1 MTVAVT
7 IFVTMGTAVRSANPF
22 RTLGRHRNFRL
33 FWFGQTISLV
43 GTWMQQIATGWLAL
57 QLTNS
62 AYMVGLVAALGS
74 LPILL
79 FSLPAGVLA
88 DRSDKLRIVRIAQS
102 LMLVEAS
109 VLWWFAWSGHMSI
122 QVLLALVLAGGILS
136 SIEIP
141 ARQSLIIDLVVKE
154 DLLDAIALNSGGF
167 NLARILGPTVAALVI
182 ASLGLSWC
190 FGFNAL
196 SYLAVL
202 VGLALIR
209 LPKAVLSADATA
221 YPSAVAGM
229 REALR
234 YVRNDRIMWILM
246 RIVTVFSI
254 LSVPILTLLPVVA
267 RDQLHLDVSGYGL
280 LMTCY
285 GVGATLGALAI
296 ASQGGKLKRG
306 RTLTISSLG
315 LGLTILAF
323 SLSHSVIFCGVML
336 FALGVAVITN
346 NALINTLLQ
355 HRVPNE
361 LRGRVMSIYVMV
373 YIGMNPIGSYLGGW
387 VASYVGAQWAIG
399 GMAAPMVIFTIWAF
413 RRYSELRRA

>member
-1 MTVAVT
+1 MTAP
-7 IFVTMGTAVRSANPF
+7 AVRSANPF
-22 RTLGRHRNFRL
+22 RTLARHRNFRL
-33 FWFGQTISLV
+33 FWFGQTISLI
-43 GTWMQQIATGWLAL
+43 GTWMQQVATGWLAL
-57 QLTNS
+57 ELTNS
-62 AYMVGLVAALGS
+62 AYMVGLVAAAGS
-74 LPILL
+74 IPILL

-88 DRSDKLRIVRIAQS
+88 DRSDKLRVVRVAQS

-109 VLWWFAWSGHMSI
+109 VLWWFAWSGHMTI
-122 QVLLALVLAGGILS
+122 EWLLALVLFGGVLS
-136 SIEIP
+136 SVEIP
-141 ARQSLIIDLVVKE
+141 ARQSLIIDLVVKD

-167 NLARILGPTVAALVI
+167 NLARILGPTIAAVVI

-209 LPKAVLSADATA
+209 LPARSGSGVSH
-221 YPSAVAGM
+221 PSAIAGM

-246 RIVTVFSI
+246 RIVAVFSV

-267 RDQLHLDVSGYGL
+267 RDVFHLGVSGYGV

-296 ASQGGKLKRG
+296 ASQGGKLRRG

-315 LGLTILAF
+315 LGTAILAF
-323 SLSHSVIFCGVML
+323 SLSRSVVFSGAML
-336 FALGVAVITN
+336 FLTGVAVITN

-361 LRGRVMSIYVMV
+361 LRGRVMAIYVMV
-373 YIGMNPIGSYLGGW
+373 YVGMNPVGSYIGGW
-387 VASYVGAQWAIG
+387 IASMVGASWAIG
-399 GMAAPMVIFTIWAF
+399 GMAAPMVVFTVWAF

>member
-1 MTVAVT
+1 MA
-7 IFVTMGTAVRSANPF
+7 TATRSANPF
-22 RTLGRHRNFRL
+22 RTLARHRNFRL

-43 GTWMQQIATGWLAL
+43 GTWMQSIATGWLAL

-62 AYMVGLVAALGS
+62 AYMVGLVAAVGL
-74 LPILL
+74 LPVLL
-79 FSLPAGVLA
+79 LSLPAGVLA
-88 DRSDKLRIVRIAQS
+88 DRSDKLRIVRIAQT
-102 LMLVEAS
+102 LMLIEAS
-109 VLWWFAWSGHMSI
+109 VLWWFAWSGHI
-122 QVLLALVLAGGILS
+122 TIHWLLALVLAGGVLS

-202 VGLALIR
+202 IGLAMIR
-209 LPKAVLSADATA
+209 LPGRDPHAAAVDH
-221 YPSAVAGM
+221 PSAVAGM

-246 RIVTVFSI
+246 RIVAVFSV

-296 ASQGGKLKRG
+296 ASQGAKLPQG

-315 LGLTILAF
+315 LGITILAF
-323 SLSHSVIFCGVML
+323 SMSHSAVFCGSML
-336 FALGVAVITN
+336 FVLGIAVITN

-355 HRVPNE
+355 LRVPNK

-373 YIGMNPIGSYLGGW
+373 YIGMNPVGSYIGGW
-387 VASYVGAQWAIG
+387 IASYVGAQWAIG
-399 GMAAPMVIFTIWAF
+399 GMAAPMVVFTAWAF
-413 RRYSELRRA
+413 HRYSELRRA

>member
-1 MTVAVT
+1 MD
-7 IFVTMGTAVRSANPF
+7 TAVRSGNPF
-22 RTLGRHRNFRL
+22 RTLARHRNFRL

-43 GTWMQQIATGWLAL
+43 GTWMQQVATGWLAL
-57 QLTNS
+57 ELTNS
-62 AYMVGLVAALGS
+62 AFMVGLVAAAGT

-79 FSLPAGVLA
+79 FSLPSGVLA
-88 DRSDKLRIVRIAQS
+88 DRSDKLRVVRIAQT

-109 VLWWFAWSGHMSI
+109 VLWGFAWSGRI
-122 QVLLALVLAGGILS
+122 TIDWLLALVLFGGVLAS
-136 SIEIP
+136 VEIP
-141 ARQSLIIDLVVKE
+141 ARQSLIIDLVVKD

-167 NLARILGPTVAALVI
+167 NLARILGPTVAAVVI

-202 VGLALIR
+202 IGLAMIR
-209 LPKAVLSADATA
+209 LPARELRTPGIAH
-221 YPSAVAGM
+221 PSAIAGIH
-229 REALR
+229 EALR

-246 RIVTVFSI
+246 RIVAVFSV

-296 ASQGGKLKRG
+296 ASQGGRLPRG
-306 RTLTISSLG
+306 TTLTVSSLG
-315 LGLTILAF
+315 LGVAILAF
-323 SLSHSVIFCGVML
+323 SLSHSVAFCGTML
-336 FALGVAVITN
+336 FVTGLAVITN

-355 HRVPNE
+355 QRVPNA
-361 LRGRVMSIYVMV
+361 LRGRVMAIYVMV
-373 YIGMNPIGSYLGGW
+373 YIGMNPVGSFIGGW
-387 VASYVGAQWAIG
+387 IASYVGASRAIG
-399 GMAAPMVIFTIWAF
+399 MMVAPMVLFTIWAF
-413 RRYSELRRA
+413 HRYSELRRA

>member
-1 MTVAVT
+1 MA
-7 IFVTMGTAVRSANPF
+7 TAVRSANPF
-22 RTLGRHRNFRL
+22 RTLARHRNFRL

-43 GTWMQQIATGWLAL
+43 GTWMQSVATGWLAL
-57 QLTNS
+57 ELTNS

-88 DRSDKLRIVRIAQS
+88 DRSDKLRIVRIAQT

-109 VLWWFAWSGHMSI
+109 VLWWFAWSGHMTI
-122 QVLLALVLAGGILS
+122 AWLLALVLAGGVLGAF
-136 SIEIP
+136 EIP

-167 NLARILGPTVAALVI
+167 NLARVLGPTLAALVI
-182 ASLGLSWC
+182 ATLGLYWC

-202 VGLALIR
+202 IGLAMIR
-209 LPKAVLSADATA
+209 LPAPDPTA
-221 YPSAVAGM
+221 PRIEHPSAFAGM
-229 REALR
+229 REAVR

-246 RIVTVFSI
+246 RIVAVFSV

-267 RDQLHLDVSGYGL
+267 RDMLHLDVSGYGM

-285 GVGATLGALAI
+285 GAGAMLGALAI
-296 ASQGGKLKRG
+296 ASQGGRLPRG
-306 RTLTISSLG
+306 STLTVSSLG
-315 LGLTILAF
+315 LGTAILAF
-323 SLSHSVIFCGVML
+323 SLSHIVILSGALL
-336 FALGVAVITN
+336 FLVGIAVITN

-355 HRVPNE
+355 QRVPNE

-373 YIGMNPIGSYLGGW
+373 YVGLNPVGSYIGGW
-387 VASYVGAQWAIG
+387 LASHVGSAWAIG
-399 GMAAPMVIFTIWAF
+399 GMAAPMVVFTIWAF
-413 RRYSELRRA
+413 NRYGELRRA

>member
-1 MTVAVT
+1 MA
-7 IFVTMGTAVRSANPF
+7 TALRSANPF
-22 RTLGRHRNFRL
+22 RTLARHRNFRL
-33 FWFGQTISLV
+33 FWFGQTISLI
-43 GTWMQQIATGWLAL
+43 GTWMQQVATGWLAL
-57 QLTNS
+57 ELSNS
-62 AYMVGLVAALGS
+62 AYMVGLVAAAGS
-74 LPILL
+74 IPILL

-88 DRSDKLRIVRIAQS
+88 DRADKLRVVRIAQS

-109 VLWWFAWSGHMSI
+109 VLWWFAWSGHI
-122 QVLLALVLAGGILS
+122 TTDWLLALVLFGGVLS
-136 SIEIP
+136 SVEIP

-167 NLARILGPTVAALVI
+167 NLARILGPTIAAVVI

-209 LPKAVLSADATA
+209 LPARRAADVSH
-221 YPSAVAGM
+221 PSAIAGM
-229 REALR
+229 QEALR

-246 RIVTVFSI
+246 RIVAVFSV

-296 ASQGGKLKRG
+296 ASQGSRLPRG
-306 RTLTISSLG
+306 STLTVSSIG
-315 LGLTILAF
+315 LGTTILAF
-323 SLSHSVIFCGVML
+323 SLSHSVLFCGAML
-336 FALGVAVITN
+336 FVTGIAVITN

-361 LRGRVMSIYVMV
+361 LRGRVMAIYVMV
-373 YIGMNPIGSYLGGW
+373 YVGMNPIGSYVGGW
-387 VASYVGAQWAIG
+387 IASYVGASWAIG
-399 GMAAPMVIFTIWAF
+399 GMAAPMVVFTIWAF
-413 RRYSELRRA
+413 HRYSELRRA

>member
-1 MTVAVT
+1 
-7 IFVTMGTAVRSANPF
+7 MGTAVRSANPF
-22 RTLGRHRNFRL
+22 RTLARHRNFRL

-43 GTWMQQIATGWLAL
+43 GTWMQSIATGWLAL
-57 QLTNS
+57 ELTNS

-88 DRSDKLRIVRIAQS
+88 DRSDKLRVVRIAQT
-102 LMLVEAS
+102 LMLIEAS
-109 VLWWFAWSGHMSI
+109 VLWAFAWSGHMTI
-122 QVLLALVLAGGILS
+122 NWLLALVLLGGVLN

-167 NLARILGPTVAALVI
+167 NLARIVGPTIAALVI

-202 VGLALIR
+202 IGLAMIR
-209 LPKAVLSADATA
+209 LPKPDLNAEALNH
-221 YPSAVAGM
+221 PSALDGM

-246 RIVTVFSI
+246 RIVCVFSV

-296 ASQGGKLKRG
+296 ASQGAKLKRG
-306 RTLTISSLG
+306 RTLTVSSLG

-323 SLSHSVIFCGVML
+323 SLSHSVIFCGTML
-336 FALGVAVITN
+336 FLLGVTVITN

-373 YIGMNPIGSYLGGW
+373 YVGMNPVGSYLGGW
-387 VASYVGAQWAIG
+387 IASYVGASWAIG
-399 GMAAPMVIFTIWAF
+399 GMAAPMVVFTAWAF
-413 RRYSELRRA
+413 NRYDELRRA

>member
-1 MTVAVT
+1 
-7 IFVTMGTAVRSANPF
+7 MGTAVRSANPF
-22 RTLGRHRNFRL
+22 RTLARHRNFRL

-43 GTWMQQIATGWLAL
+43 GTWMQQVATGWLAL
-57 QLTNS
+57 ELTNS
-62 AYMVGLVAALGS
+62 AFMVGLVAAAGT

-79 FSLPAGVLA
+79 FSLPSGVLA
-88 DRSDKLRIVRIAQS
+88 DRSDKLRVVRIAQT

-109 VLWWFAWSGHMSI
+109 VLWGFAWSGRI
-122 QVLLALVLAGGILS
+122 TIDWLLALVLFGGVLS
-136 SIEIP
+136 SVEIP
-141 ARQSLIIDLVVKE
+141 ARQSLIIDLVVKD

-167 NLARILGPTVAALVI
+167 NLARILGPTVAAVVI

-202 VGLALIR
+202 IGLAMIR
-209 LPKAVLSADATA
+209 LPARELRTPGIAH
-221 YPSAVAGM
+221 PSALEGIH
-229 REALR
+229 EALR

-246 RIVTVFSI
+246 RIVAVFSV

-296 ASQGGKLKRG
+296 ASQGGRLPRG
-306 RTLTISSLG
+306 TTLTVSSLG
-315 LGLTILAF
+315 LGVAILAF
-323 SLSHSVIFCGVML
+323 SLSHSVAFCGTML
-336 FALGVAVITN
+336 FVTGLAVITN

-355 HRVPNE
+355 QRVPNA
-361 LRGRVMSIYVMV
+361 LRGRVMAIYVMV
-373 YIGMNPIGSYLGGW
+373 YIGMNPVGSFIGGW
-387 VASYVGAQWAIG
+387 IASYVGASRAIG
-399 GMAAPMVIFTIWAF
+399 MMAAPMVVFTAWAF
-413 RRYSELRRA
+413 HRYGELRRA

>member
-1 MTVAVT
+1 MATA
-7 IFVTMGTAVRSANPF
+7 AVRSANPF
-22 RTLGRHRNFRL
+22 RTLARHRNFRL
-33 FWFGQTISLV
+33 FWFGQTISLI

-57 QLTNS
+57 DLTNS
-62 AYMVGLVAALGS
+62 AYMVGLVAAAGS
-74 LPILL
+74 IPILL

-88 DRSDKLRIVRIAQS
+88 DRADKLRVVRIAQT

-109 VLWWFAWSGHMSI
+109 VLWWFAWSGHMTI
-122 QVLLALVLAGGILS
+122 EWLLALVLFGGVLS
-136 SIEIP
+136 SVEIP

-167 NLARILGPTVAALVI
+167 NLARILGPTIAAVVI

-209 LPKAVLSADATA
+209 LPARGGGDVSH
-221 YPSAVAGM
+221 PSAIAGM

-246 RIVTVFSI
+246 RIVAVFSV

-267 RDQLHLDVSGYGL
+267 RDVLHLGVSGYGV

-296 ASQGGKLKRG
+296 ASQGGKLARG
-306 RTLTISSLG
+306 RTLTVSSLG
-315 LGLTILAF
+315 LGTAILAF
-323 SLSHSVIFCGVML
+323 SLSRSVVFSGAML
-336 FALGVAVITN
+336 FLTGVAVITN

-361 LRGRVMSIYVMV
+361 LRGRVMAIYVMV
-373 YIGMNPIGSYLGGW
+373 YVGMNPVGSYIGGW
-387 VASYVGAQWAIG
+387 IASMVGAAWAIG
-399 GMAAPMVIFTIWAF
+399 GMAAPMVVFTIWAF